1 MDAAEFDRLLARA
14 RDPRLIPGIY
24 NYCDSRCSRCSF
36 TQRCLTYLDSQDT
49 AAEAAN
55 ERPLTASVGAALHR
69 TIAMLGGAEHK
80 GKLPAPT
87 AAVPAGDHA
96 AQPHRLDPLAVQARE
111 YGQLAWRISRAIAPL
126 AAARDDAPLVEAV
139 ATI

>member
-24 NYCDSRCSRCSF
+24 NYCDGRCSRCSF

-55 ERPLTASVGAALHR
+55 ERPLTASVGEALHR
-69 TIAMLGGAEHK
+69 AIAMLGGAETE
-80 GKLPAPT
+80 GKFVAPPE

-96 AQPHRLDPLAVQARE
+96 AQPHRLHPLAVQAARVRPARVADQPRDRAA
-111 YGQLAWRISRAIAPL
+111 GGGSR
-126 AAARDDAPLVEAV
+126 
-139 ATI
+139 